1 MSITRILTIF
11 TFVVAL
17 GLAYFLYSRIKF
29 AIDEEKRIVAS
40 EQAVIKKLSLIR
52 EAEIAYISVNGN
64 YTNNWDT
71 LAHFMENGIFYIV
84 QKSEEIITLA
94 YGADS
99 ILVHLDTLGTVKV
112 YDSLFNQNKYPN
124 LNLGRLKY
132 IPGTEDK
139 AFDLF
144 TDEITKGG
152 VMVDV
157 IEVRDTAPVNP
168 VRKES
173 NEARNKKPLRFG
185 SRTDVTTAGNWE

>member
-71 LAHFMENGIFYIV
+71 LSHFMENGIFYIV